1 MGSPIYLTGLKIS
14 SEVAY
19 MLWKRV
25 MCYRN
30 AIYYF
35 FIMKKT
41 CWFLYLK
48 IIWFPWQH
56 EVSMYFLPTPY
67 PPKMSVSLG
76 QWHHPITWSPGEMEF
91 HSFLLCHSFFNLQD
105 SDYPLHSLTRAWWKS
120 NPFVSA
126 PPLMH
131 PHADSKQLM
140 FTKIVLSSYSHI
152 FNQSSIWVSR
162 RSQMAWPLPG
172 S

>member
-1 MGSPIYLTGLKIS
+1 
-14 SEVAY
+14 
-19 MLWKRV
+19 MLWKSGT
-25 MCYRN
+25 CYVN
-30 AIYYF
+30 AIYYCF
-35 FIMKKT
+35 YWRKHAGSYSPKYFV
-41 CWFLYLK
+41 FLTTWCFHVFLTNSL
-48 IIWFPWQH
+48 FPQN
-56 EVSMYFLPTPY
+56 VCLFR
-67 PPKMSVSLG
+67 SVIASSNVV
-76 QWHHPITWSPGEMEF
+76 TWRNGG
-91 HSFLLCHSFFNLQD
+91 HSFLLCHFVFSFQD
-105 SDYPLHSLTRAWWKS
+105 CDYPLLSLTRAWWKS

-140 FTKIVLSSYSHI
+140 FTKIELSSYSHI